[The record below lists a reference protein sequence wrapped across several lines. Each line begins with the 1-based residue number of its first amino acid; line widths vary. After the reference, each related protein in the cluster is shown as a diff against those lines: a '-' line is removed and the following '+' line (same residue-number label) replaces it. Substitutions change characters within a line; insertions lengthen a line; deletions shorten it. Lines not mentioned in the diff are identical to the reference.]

1 MLRRSRFVRTAAV
14 VALIVAGLVATTAAS
29 SASGGGTA
37 AVKAPGASYAAT
49 QFTTDLKGVCP
60 NPLIVQTNWLP
71 EADHGAL
78 YELIGSGGTMKQ
90 YSYEGPLGST
100 GINLQ
105 ILSGGPGDAN
115 LPPAATL
122 YSGNPVVRVTP
133 DLIMDSMED
142 AVMLSKKFPTV
153 GIMNL
158 QDHDPQVLIYDPS
171 RFKNLSTISALKS
184 AAKQGAKFYVSGLTY
199 AYVEYL
205 IGKGVPSGSFI
216 GGYSGDLDKFVT
228 GQGLIVNQGYADSE
242 PYLLAHDTPDWGSKP
257 IKEVFIYK
265 LGLNDYPSTIQ
276 VRADQLKSM
285 SGCLSKLVPM
295 LQKAV
300 VDYFAHPATV
310 NGVLAKFNPAYS
322 ATYWT
327 TPVAE
332 SKWADTVQRADD
344 IVGNSDNGDGPVGG
358 FDMTRMEQVTNTLV
372 PIFAKA
378 SPGTYDPSVKAAA
391 IATNQFIDPSIRFP

>member
-1 MLRRSRFVRTAAV
+1 MLNRFRFLRTVAV
-14 VALIVAGLVATTAAS
+14 VLTLVAGLVATTAAS
-29 SASGGGTA
+29 SASAG
-37 AVKAPGASYAAT
+37 VKPLAASYAAS
-49 QFTTDLKGVCP
+49 QFTTNLKGVCP

-115 LPPAATL
+115 LPTAATL
-122 YSGNPVVRVTP
+122 YSGNPVVGVTP
-133 DLIMDSMED
+133 DLIMDSMEN

-153 GIMNL
+153 GVMNL
-158 QDHDPQVLIYDPS
+158 QDHDPQVLIYSPAKFS
-171 RFKNLSTISALKS
+171 NLSTIGALKK
-184 AAKQGAKFYVSGLTY
+184 AVKQGAKFYVSGLSY
-199 AYVEYL
+199 AYVQYL
-205 IGKGVPSGSFI
+205 IAKGVPSSAFI
-216 GGYSGDLDKFVT
+216 GGYSGDLDKFAT

-242 PYLLAHDTPDWGSKP
+242 PYLLAHDTPAWGSKP

-276 VRADQLKSM
+276 VRADRLKAM
-285 SGCLSKLVPM
+285 SACLTKLVPM

-310 NGVLAKFNPAYS
+310 NHVLAKFNPTYS
-322 ATYWT
+322 ASYWT

-332 SKWADTVQRADD
+332 SNWADRVQRADD
-344 IVGNSDNGDGPVGG
+344 IVGNSDNGTGPVGG
-358 FDMTRMEQVTNTLV
+358 FDMSRLEQMTKTLV
-372 PIFAKA
+372 PIFGKE
-378 SPGTYDPSVKAAA
+378 SPGTFNPEVTAAA
-391 IATNQFIDPSIRFP
+391 IGTNQFIDPSIRLP